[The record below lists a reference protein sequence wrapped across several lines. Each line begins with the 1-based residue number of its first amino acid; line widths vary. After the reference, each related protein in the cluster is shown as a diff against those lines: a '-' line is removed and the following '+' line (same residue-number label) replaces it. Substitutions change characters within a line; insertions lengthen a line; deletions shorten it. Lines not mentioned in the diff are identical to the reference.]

1 MEIKKRVGLLIRA
14 QRKERGW
21 SQEELADRADL
32 HRTFVS
38 SIERGTKNA
47 TLNSIH
53 TLAKA
58 LDLTVSELLDGLKKS
73 DHEEP
78 ARIQRRNRSI

>member
-1 MEIKKRVGLLIRA
+1 MEIKKRVGLLIRE
-14 QRKERGW
+14 QRKLRGW
-21 SQEELADRADL
+21 SQEELSFRAGK

-47 TLNSIH
+47 TVNSVHAI
-53 TLAKA
+53 AKA
-58 LDLTVSELLDGLKKS
+58 MELTVSELLEGLEPA

-78 ARIQRRNRSI
+78 KERLRQDK